1 MITVID
7 DDESVRASLRDLV
20 QSLGFTVMTFES
32 AEDFLESGCLGVT
45 ACVVTD
51 VRMPGMSGIELQHR
65 LRADGDQ
72 TPMIFV
78 TSYPE
83 ETIRTR
89 ALKAGAWGFLRK
101 PFDDD
106 SLIDCL
112 NQALGDHRSGL
123 RS

>member
-7 DDESVRASLRDLV
+7 DDKSVRDSLRDLV
-20 QSLGFTVMTFES
+20 QSLGFTVTTFES
-32 AEDFLESGCLGVT
+32 AEDFLRSGCLGLT

-65 LRADGDQ
+65 LLTDGDR
-72 TPMIFV
+72 TPMVFV

-83 ETIRTR
+83 EAVRAR
-89 ALKAGAWGFLRK
+89 ALKAGALGFLRK
-101 PFDDD
+101 PFDDA

-112 NQALGDHRSGL
+112 NRALGDHQAGERL
-123 RS
+123 

>member
-1 MITVID
+1 VITVID
-7 DDESVRASLRDLV
+7 DDESVRSSLRDLV
-20 QSLGFTVMTFES
+20 QSLGFAVATFGS
-32 AEDFLESGCLGVT
+32 AEEFLRSGCLETT

-65 LRADGDQ
+65 LLADGDK
-72 TPMIFV
+72 TPMVFV

-83 ETIRTR
+83 EAVRAR
-89 ALKAGAWGFLRK
+89 ALKAGALGFLRK

-112 NQALGDHRSGL
+112 NRALGDHQAGS
-123 RS
+123 